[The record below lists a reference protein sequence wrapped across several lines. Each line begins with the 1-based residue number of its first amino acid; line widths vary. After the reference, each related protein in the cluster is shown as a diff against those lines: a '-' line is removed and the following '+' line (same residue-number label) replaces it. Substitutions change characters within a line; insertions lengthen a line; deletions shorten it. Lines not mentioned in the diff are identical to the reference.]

1 MQNFI
6 VTINVIL
13 PTFIMIGLGYFL
25 KQIKLFDDH
34 TLKSMNSV
42 TFKTFLPLLL
52 FYNVYKTN
60 ISEGFDPK
68 LMVFAAGSIVISF
81 LLTWLIIPRFEKDN
95 KKKGVLIQGIFRSNF
110 VLFGMPISIS
120 LFGEQLAGIPS
131 MLIAVIVPIYNF
143 LAVIILEIYR
153 GENIDIKKILKGII
167 TNPLILASLL
177 GLFMT
182 GIGIKLPGV
191 VDKTVCDLTKVATP
205 LALIILGGSF
215 EFKTISGSKKQLLG
229 GVIGR
234 LIVIPSIFIPL
245 GILIGFRDIEL
256 ATLIV
261 MFAAPTAISSFT
273 MAQQMEA
280 DSELA
285 GNIVVFS
292 SASAI
297 FTMFFWVFITKQM
310 GFI

>member
-6 VTINVIL
+6 VTVNVIL

-25 KQIKLFDDH
+25 KQIKLFDEH
-34 TLKSMNSV
+34 TLKTMNNI

-60 ISEGFDPK
+60 IREGFNPRF
-68 LMVFAAGSIVISF
+68 MIFAGSSIIISF
-81 LLTWLIIPRFEKDN
+81 LLTWFIISRLEKDN

-120 LFGEQLAGIPS
+120 LFGEQLAGIPC

-153 GENIDIKKILKGII
+153 GENINFKKIIKGII
-167 TNPLILASLL
+167 TNPLILASIL
-177 GLFMT
+177 GILMNI
-182 GIGIKLPGV
+182 IGIKLPDV
-191 VDKTVCDLTKVATP
+191 ADHTVSDLAKVATP
-205 LALIILGGSF
+205 LALVILGGSF
-215 EFKTISGSKKQLLG
+215 DFKTISASKKQLVG
-229 GVIGR
+229 AIIGR
-234 LIVIPSIFIPL
+234 LIIIPGVFIPL
-245 GILIGFRDIEL
+245 GISLGFRNMEL

-292 SASAI
+292 SGFAMV
-297 FTMFFWVFITKQM
+297 TMFLWVFIVKQM
-310 GFI
+310 GYI